1 MKQNMNEWRD
11 KKYDKRKK
19 KQKYD
24 DKESSRIY
32 ENWWIIEKNA
42 CKQADGCWYE

>member
-19 KQKYD
+19 KQNTKA
-24 DKESSRIY
+24 ESLRESMKTG
-32 ENWWIIEKNA
+32 EL
-42 CKQADGCWYE
+42 